1 MTFEQAV
8 GRVQAIMENASA
20 EKIGNV
26 AVQIQFTNSDCK
38 GIMYISTK
46 TGELDVQGYDYY
58 DCDAAVELVYGDLSK
73 VLTGKLS
80 AANAIARGDI
90 VVSGNPDAFL
100 ALAGCAK
107 KAPAKKPAA
116 KKAPAKKAPVK
127 KAEPKKAE
135 TKKAE
140 PKKAEPAPKKS
151 AEKKPAAKK
160 TAAKTA
166 ATKKTVK

>member
-46 TGELDVQGYDYY
+46 TGVLDVQGYDYY

-90 VVSGNPDAFL
+90 SVVSGDPNAFL

-107 KAPAKKPAA
+107 KAPVKKPAAKKPASKPAAKKACAKKECAPKPEAKPAAKPAPKAAAKPAAKKPAA
-116 KKAPAKKAPVK
+116 KKTSK
-127 KAEPKKAE
+127 
-135 TKKAE
+135 
-140 PKKAEPAPKKS
+140 
-151 AEKKPAAKK
+151 
-160 TAAKTA
+160 
-166 ATKKTVK
+166 

>member
-8 GRVQAIMENASA
+8 GRVQATMENASA
-20 EKIGNV
+20 EKIGDV

-38 GIMYISTK
+38 GIMYISTRGGK
-46 TGELDVQGYDYY
+46 LDVQGYDYH

-90 VVSGNPDAFL
+90 VVSGNADAFL

-107 KAPAKKPAA
+107 KPAAKKAPVKKAEKAPVKAAAKATAKAEKAPVKAAPKAPAKTAAKAPAKKPAA
-116 KKAPAKKAPVK
+116 KKT
-127 KAEPKKAE
+127 
-135 TKKAE
+135 TK
-140 PKKAEPAPKKS
+140 
-151 AEKKPAAKK
+151 
-160 TAAKTA
+160 
-166 ATKKTVK
+166 

>member
-8 GRVQAIMENASA
+8 GRVQAIMENASV

-46 TGELDVQGYDYY
+46 TGELDVQGYDYN
-58 DCDAAVELVYGDLSK
+58 DRDAAVELVYGDLSK

-116 KKAPAKKAPVK
+116 KKAPAKKAPAK

-140 PKKAEPAPKKS
+140 VKKAEPAPKKT
-151 AEKKPAAKK
+151 AEKKSATKK
-160 TAAKTA
+160 TAAKPA
-166 ATKKTVK
+166 AAKKTTK

>member
-46 TGELDVQGYDYY
+46 TGVLDVQGYDYY

-90 VVSGNPDAFL
+90 SVVSGNPDAFL

-107 KAPAKKPAA
+107 KAPVKKPAAKKPASKPAAKKACAKKECAPKTEAKPAAKPAPKAAAKKPAA
-116 KKAPAKKAPVK
+116 KKTSK
-127 KAEPKKAE
+127 
-135 TKKAE
+135 
-140 PKKAEPAPKKS
+140 
-151 AEKKPAAKK
+151 
-160 TAAKTA
+160 
-166 ATKKTVK
+166 

>member
-46 TGELDVQGYDYY
+46 TGVLDVQGYDYY

-90 VVSGNPDAFL
+90 SVVSGDPNAFL
-100 ALAGCAK
+100 ALAG
-107 KAPAKKPAA
+107 
-116 KKAPAKKAPVK
+116 
-127 KAEPKKAE
+127 
-135 TKKAE
+135 
-140 PKKAEPAPKKS
+140 KS
-151 AEKKPAAKK
+151 EKRVGI
-160 TAAKTA
+160 T
-166 ATKKTVK
+166 

>member
-8 GRVQAIMENASA
+8 GRVQATMENASA
-20 EKIGNV
+20 EKIGDV

-38 GIMYISTK
+38 GIMYISTRGGK
-46 TGELDVQGYDYY
+46 LDVQGYDYH

-90 VVSGNPDAFL
+90 VVTGNADAFL

-107 KAPAKKPAA
+107 KPAVKKAPAKKAEKAPAKVAEKAAAKAPAKAAAKAPAKAAAKAPAKKPAA
-116 KKAPAKKAPVK
+116 KKT
-127 KAEPKKAE
+127 
-135 TKKAE
+135 TKQ
-140 PKKAEPAPKKS
+140 
-151 AEKKPAAKK
+151 
-160 TAAKTA
+160 
-166 ATKKTVK
+166 